1 LPEQQTLAVRSVRT
15 MSRIIGF
22 DSVSR
27 RLIDLPE
34 HNRRR
39 TGPRTVREPFAVEDA
54 IQFDQGAGRKTP
66 SRIGVHMRHTYRH
79 SDILETAKA
88 LVGQTVSCAVTVT
101 CSSFDESVSSF
112 ASSGRSVAQLWRS

>member
-1 LPEQQTLAVRSVRT
+1 

-34 HNRRR
+34 HNPPQDRPAHG
-39 TGPRTVREPFAVEDA
+39 TGTVAVEDA

-88 LVGQTVSCAVTVT
+88 LVGQTVLVRRHSNNVLPLTN
-101 CSSFDESVSSF
+101 
-112 ASSGRSVAQLWRS
+112 R